1 MYGFKPGA
9 KPEEK
14 APKGKKIVGPGTGT
28 SDSIPAKIP
37 KGSYIMP
44 ADSTKQIGQPTL
56 DALGKPVPVKVSNGE
71 YQMPPEQVHAVGVQT
86 LNQMRDATHVPA
98 AGFKPQASELYF
110 ADGGSPSEEERKRMT
125 GNGPSPQMGAVALG
139 EQRRDERTGG
149 AGLYSQAN
157 ADLGRAAATAFPNTA
172 TAIRGAGQNIEEA
185 YQVGGLPA
193 AAGATVRNTLVP
205 AIGFA
210 ADVGRSAK
218 QALDPFANALK
229 TAVTGDPTPI
239 EGTRPPAAPRAA
251 EPAASDAA
259 ESASPATAPPDRQAT
274 PLEGYTYQPD
284 PNQGPA
290 TGMSVRPTSAQ
301 GISRIDN
308 APGLKSPLF
317 TNLPAG
323 QAVSEMQGGTVN
335 TVPAAAMMAAGPATS
350 RATSAALQAAAA
362 RGDWDA
368 VRGFYQQNG
377 GTWQGRTAQ
386 QDADERQATAGGAIG
401 SGRYGFRFTRRSED
415 RAADRAVAER
425 RARTEESIA
434 RERLGIERGRAD
446 TEATTKGF
454 ETRGLERMEKLYAAY
469 ENAKTPEERAA
480 AAEQIRAMNGREA
493 PNRFTVV
500 PGGQE
505 FDESARMVLNRP
517 AMVLNNQT
525 GQAVDLGSTAR
536 QPAPLPNHIAALK
549 KNPNQ
554 AAQFDAIY
562 GEGAAA
568 RYLGA
573 N

>member
-1 MYGFKPGA
+1 
-9 KPEEK
+9 
-14 APKGKKIVGPGTGT
+14 
-28 SDSIPAKIP
+28 
-37 KGSYIMP
+37 
-44 ADSTKQIGQPTL
+44 
-56 DALGKPVPVKVSNGE
+56 
-71 YQMPPEQVHAVGVQT
+71 
-86 LNQMRDATHVPA
+86 
-98 AGFKPQASELYF
+98 
-110 ADGGSPSEEERKRMT
+110 
-125 GNGPSPQMGAVALG
+125 
-139 EQRRDERTGG
+139 
-149 AGLYSQAN
+149 
-157 ADLGRAAATAFPNTA
+157 
-172 TAIRGAGQNIEEA
+172 
-185 YQVGGLPA
+185 
-193 AAGATVRNTLVP
+193 
-205 AIGFA
+205 
-210 ADVGRSAK
+210 
-218 QALDPFANALK
+218 
-229 TAVTGDPTPI
+229 
-239 EGTRPPAAPRAA
+239 
-251 EPAASDAA
+251 
-259 ESASPATAPPDRQAT
+259 
-274 PLEGYTYQPD
+274 
-284 PNQGPA
+284 
-290 TGMSVRPTSAQ
+290 
-301 GISRIDN
+301 
-308 APGLKSPLF
+308 
-317 TNLPAG
+317 
-323 QAVSEMQGGTVN
+323 MQGGTVN

-401 SGRYGFRFTRRSED
+401 NGRYGFRFTRRSED

-480 AAEQIRAMNGREA
+480 AAEQIRVMNGREA

-505 FDESARMVLNRP
+505 YDAAAGMVLNRP

-525 GQAVDLGSTAR
+525 GQPVDIGGAQASRAAM
-536 QPAPLPNHIAALK
+536 PPPNHIDALK

>member
-1 MYGFKPGA
+1 MYGA
-9 KPEEK
+9 ANQE
-14 APKGKKIVGPGTGT
+14 A
-28 SDSIPAKIP
+28 
-37 KGSYIMP
+37 SYLNRG
-44 ADSTKQIGQPTL
+44 D
-56 DALGKPVPVKVSNGE
+56 PVKDAVTAVS
-71 YQMPPEQVHAVGVQT
+71 
-86 LNQMRDATHVPA
+86 
-98 AGFKPQASELYF
+98 GFLS
-110 ADGGSPSEEERKRMT
+110 
-125 GNGPSPQMGAVALG
+125 
-139 EQRRDERTGG
+139 
-149 AGLYSQAN
+149 
-157 ADLGRAAATAFPNTA
+157 
-172 TAIRGAGQNIEEA
+172 
-185 YQVGGLPA
+185 
-193 AAGATVRNTLVP
+193 
-205 AIGFA
+205 
-210 ADVGRSAK
+210 RSAE
-218 QALDPFANALK
+218 QARQADYGNSGAPQQ
-229 TAVTGDPTPI
+229 
-239 EGTRPPAAPRAA
+239 ESPAAPRAA
-251 EPAASDAA
+251 EPAASDDA

-308 APGLKSPLF
+308 ATGLKSPLF
-317 TNLPAG
+317 TNLPPG

-401 SGRYGFRFTRRSED
+401 NGRYGFRFTRRSED

-454 ETRGLERMEKLYAAY
+454 EARGLERMEKLYAAY

-480 AAEQIRAMNGREA
+480 AAEQIRVMNGREA

-505 FDESARMVLNRP
+505 YDAAAGMVLNRP

-525 GQAVDLGSTAR
+525 GQPVNLGGAQASRAAM
-536 QPAPLPNHIAALK
+536 PPPNHIDALK

>member
-1 MYGFKPGA
+1 MGA
-9 KPEEK
+9 MHTAAGSGDK
-14 APKGKKIVGPGTGT
+14 TG
-28 SDSIPAKIP
+28 
-37 KGSYIMP
+37 M
-44 ADSTKQIGQPTL
+44 
-56 DALGKPVPVKVSNGE
+56 ALAAAQAVPVFGAMRSVITPAMG
-71 YQMPPEQVHAVGVQT
+71 AVKAARAMAPSAAQTGAAIAGSGVAGA
-86 LNQMRDATHVPA
+86 MADAYGSPA
-98 AGFKPQASELYF
+98 VAAEPQQSSAAFSDMQREPNIPRREEPRLGF
-110 ADGGSPSEEERKRMT
+110 ADGGSPAEEERKRLAGT
-125 GNGPSPQMGAVALG
+125 GPSPQMGAVALG
-139 EQRRDERTGG
+139 EQRRAERAGG
-149 AGLYSQAN
+149 SGFYSQAN
-157 ADLGRAAATAFPNTA
+157 ADLGRAASTAFPNTA
-172 TAIRGAGQNIEEA
+172 TAIRGAGQNIAEA
-185 YQVGGLPA
+185 YQVGGFPA

-239 EGTRPPAAPRAA
+239 EGSRSPAAQPA
-251 EPAASDAA
+251 PAATTQATST
-259 ESASPATAPPDRQAT
+259 PTAPASAPAAQGARA
-274 PLEGYTYQPD
+274 GYGFTPD
-284 PNQGPA
+284 PMQGPA
-290 TGMSVRPTSAQ
+290 LGMRVSPTSAPE
-301 GISRIDN
+301 INRIDN
-308 APGLKSPLF
+308 APGLNSPLF
-317 TNLPAG
+317 TNLPTG
-323 QAVSEMQGGTVN
+323 EAVSGMQGGTVN
-335 TVPAAAMMAAGPATS
+335 TMPASAFTSAGPQAS
-350 RATSAALQAAAA
+350 RAVSAALQAAAA

-386 QDADERQATAGGAIG
+386 QDADERQAPAGGAIG
-401 SGRYGFRFTRRSED
+401 NGRYGFRFTRRSED

-480 AAEQIRAMNGREA
+480 AAEQIRVMNGREA

-505 FDESARMVLNRP
+505 YDAAAGMVLNRP

-525 GQAVDLGSTAR
+525 GQPVDLGGAQASRAAM
-536 QPAPLPNHIAALK
+536 PPPNHIDALK